1 MNKLLGFVLAGL
13 LGLGIAVPD
22 ADAAR
27 RLGGGSS
34 LGKQREMQPVEPRRA
49 PDAPAAAPAPKPQP
63 APAAAP
69 APAPGGSRW
78 LGPLAGLAAGGL
90 LGALLFGGAFEGI
103 KFMDVLVIVALAAG
117 VYFLLR
123 ALRRPQP
130 QAAQYAG
137 LGASGPVPI
146 AEGGAAVPETDVAR
160 VPPGFDSAG
169 FLRSARLSFTRLQ
182 AANDRK
188 DLADIRDFTTPEMF
202 EAIARQLAERG
213 DTPQR
218 SEVQALDAALLE
230 VSNEGDAAWASVRF
244 TGSMRDAASG
254 EAEAFDE
261 VWHVAKDLRDPKS
274 VWLIAGIQQ
283 VA

>member
-1 MNKLLGFVLAGL
+1 MKKLLGIFLAAL
-13 LGLGIAVPD
+13 LGLGLAVQD

-49 PDAPAAAPAPKPQP
+49 PDAPAAAPAPKPQ
-63 APAAAP
+63 P

-137 LGASGPVPI
+137 LGASGPVPM
-146 AEGGAAVPETDVAR
+146 AETGGGAPAPAPDAAR

-230 VSNEGDAAWASVRF
+230 VSSERDTAWASVRF
-244 TGSMRDAASG
+244 SGSMRDAASG
-254 EAEAFDE
+254 ETEAFDE